1 MFNVYRPNA
10 LIDLPDIT
18 YIENL

>member
-10 LIDLPDIT
+10 LIDLPDKT